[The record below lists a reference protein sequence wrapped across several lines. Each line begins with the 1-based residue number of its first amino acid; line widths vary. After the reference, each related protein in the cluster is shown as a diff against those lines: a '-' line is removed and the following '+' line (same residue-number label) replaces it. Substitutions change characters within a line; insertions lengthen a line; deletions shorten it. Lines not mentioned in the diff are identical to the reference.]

1 VAVERLEGVREA
13 NFSFERSEGF
23 VTFDGT
29 VTSAEEIVAELHR
42 MTGYSGTVREVMTP
56 EGK

>member
-1 VAVERLEGVREA
+1 MERLEGVREA
-13 NFSFERSEGF
+13 SFSFERSEGF
-23 VTFDGT
+23 VTFDAT
-29 VTSAEEIVAELHR
+29 VTSAEEIVAELDR

>member
-1 VAVERLEGVREA
+1 MAVERLEGVREA
-13 NFSFERSEGF
+13 SFSFERSEGF

-29 VTSAEEIVAELHR
+29 VTSAEEIVAELDR